1 MTTAALVAP
10 APYVPVAVYF
20 AESDCVEYVKEDTF
34 CVYDRV
40 DNFLT
45 LIHDATKTR
54 LIGFKLKGFKA
65 VFNTHLKPIYKLN
78 DEQFVTLVS
87 AIEAIC
93 TEMGDALF
101 ADARVERAY
110 RAARDLAAN
119 DNVQLSAEYAE
130 SARRAA

>member
-1 MTTAALVAP
+1 MTITALSQT
-10 APYVPVAVYF
+10 APYIPVAVYF

-54 LIGFKLKGFKA
+54 LIGFKLKGFKS
-65 VFNTHLKPIYKLN
+65 VFNTHLKPLYKLN
-78 DEQFVTLVS
+78 DEQFVNMVS

-93 TEMGDALF
+93 TELGEEVF
-101 ADARVERAY
+101 SEERVERAY
-110 RAARDLAAN
+110 RAALDLAAN
-119 DNVQLSAEYAE
+119 DNVQLRAEYAE
-130 SARRAA
+130 SVRRAA